1 MKYILTVSLLIPL
14 VLICGVAFAAG
25 TGDTVK
31 AAEIPEWVILVL
43 GAILPWIYQ
52 KIVRSFP
59 GWLKYLIV
67 WGSSALVAVA
77 CMLIFYRLS
86 PAEILRNVALLWATM
101 QTIYNL
107 WVKPAV
113 AARKQARMAAR

>member
-1 MKYILTVSLLIPL
+1 MQKMLTGLAVCTVLLLVPL
-14 VLICGVAFAAG
+14 TFAAG
-25 TGDTVK
+25 TGDT
-31 AAEIPEWVILVL
+31 ARTAEIPEWLILVL

-52 KIVRSFP
+52 KIVWRLP

-113 AARKQARMAAR
+113 AARKNARMLAK